1 MFPTVEHHLMFE
13 KAALFGDRSSMLAIL
28 KATTPAEVKKLGR
41 KVVPFEEAAWKIHR
55 YPILYRA
62 VLSKFQDS
70 KELTE
75 LLLKTGNR
83 FIVEAASYDKIFAIS
98 LSEYPSDLSRGCKLQ
113 NGNFDVPPSKWAG
126 QNLLDSANGGSFNVG

>member
-1 MFPTVEHHLMFE
+1 MFPTVEHHLIFE

-41 KVVPFEEAAWKIHR
+41 KVVSFEEATWKIHR
-55 YPILYRA
+55 YPIIHRA

-83 FIVEAASYDKIFAIS
+83 FIVEAAIYDKIFVIS
-98 LSEYPSDLSRGCKLQ
+98 LSEYPSDLNRGCKLE
-113 NGNFDVPPSKWAG
+113 NGNFDVPPSE
-126 QNLLDSANGGSFNVG
+126 